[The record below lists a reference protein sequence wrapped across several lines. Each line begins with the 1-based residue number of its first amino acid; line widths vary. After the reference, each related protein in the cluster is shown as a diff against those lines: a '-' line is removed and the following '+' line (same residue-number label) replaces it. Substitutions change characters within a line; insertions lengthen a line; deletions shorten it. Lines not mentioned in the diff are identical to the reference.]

1 MIRCVD
7 RPREVLHTVVNIL
20 KHNLIE
26 DFIMEGIVS
35 NLVIEM
41 GIIEVG
47 KLIKEVIGNFV
58 IDKGRK
64 VIA

>member
-7 RPREVLHTVVNIL
+7 RPKEGHHTVINIL
-20 KHNLIE
+20 EHNLIE
-26 DFIMEGIVS
+26 GFIMEGIVS
-35 NLVIEM
+35 NFVIEM

-47 KLIKEVIGNFV
+47 KLIKEVIGNLV